1 MTWKRRGEIGVAAA
15 ALVLVLAV
23 IPLWASGY
31 WVRVATNVLMYVALT
46 AAQNIIAGYAGYP
59 ALGNVVFFGLGAYA
73 AAVAMTSASLPIPV
87 ALLLGGMVPVLYALA
102 LGVPILRTRGHY
114 FVMATIGVNEAT
126 REIITNLDAWT
137 EGSRG
142 ITLPIL
148 DLPPRANYA
157 LFYFLMFAVA
167 AATVVTTAVVARTRL
182 GYGWRAIRA
191 NEEAAVVMGVNATRY
206 KVLAW
211 ALSALFTGLA
221 GAVFALWT
229 TFIEPAGV
237 FSVLIVVKFTVMLLL
252 GGQGT
257 VAGPVVGAVVIELLS
272 TLVWGQF
279 PQLHLGIFGILVV
292 LIVLFVPSGIM
303 DLFTRRYSFAALG
316 RRVATAGGAR
326 SW

>member
-1 MTWKRRGEIGVAAA
+1 LAWTRPGRIGVAAA
-15 ALVLVLAV
+15 AVLVLVA

-31 WVRVATNVLMYVALT
+31 WVRIATNVWMYVALT

-73 AAVAMTSASLPIPV
+73 SAVAMTSAGLPIPV
-87 ALLLGGMVPVLYALA
+87 ALVVGGVVPVLYAAA
-102 LGVPILRTRGHY
+102 LGLPILRTRGHY

-126 REIITNLDAWT
+126 REAIANLDAWT

-148 DLPPRANYA
+148 DLSPPASSMLFYA
-157 LFYFLMFAVA
+157 LMLGVA
-167 AATVVTTAVVARTRL
+167 AATVLTTVVVTGTRV

-191 NEEAAVVMGVNATRY
+191 NEEAAVVMGVNATGY

-211 ALSALFTGLA
+211 ALSALFIGLT
-221 GAVFALWT
+221 GAVYALWT

-257 VAGPVVGAVVIELLS
+257 IAGPVIGAVVVELLS

-279 PQLHLGIFGILVV
+279 PQLHLGIFGILIV

-316 RRVATAGGAR
+316 RRLAMAGSGR
-326 SW
+326 L

>member
-1 MTWKRRGEIGVAAA
+1 MAWTRPGRIGVAAA
-15 ALVLVLAV
+15 AVLVLVA

-31 WVRVATNVLMYVALT
+31 WVRIATNVWMYVALT

-73 AAVAMTSASLPIPV
+73 SAVAMTSAGL
-87 ALLLGGMVPVLYALA
+87 
-102 LGVPILRTRGHY
+102 PILRTRGHY

-126 REIITNLDAWT
+126 REAIANLDAWT

-148 DLPPRANYA
+148 DLSPPASSMLFYA
-157 LFYFLMFAVA
+157 LMLGVA
-167 AATVVTTAVVARTRL
+167 AATVLTTVVVTGTRV

-191 NEEAAVVMGVNATRY
+191 NEEAAVVMGVNATGY

-211 ALSALFTGLA
+211 ALSALFIGLT
-221 GAVFALWT
+221 GAVYALWT

-257 VAGPVVGAVVIELLS
+257 IAGPVIGAVVVELLS
-272 TLVWGQF
+272 TLGWGQF
-279 PQLHLGIFGILVV
+279 PQLHLGIFGILIV

-316 RRVATAGGAR
+316 RRLAMAGSGR
-326 SW
+326 L

>member
-1 MTWKRRGEIGVAAA
+1 MTWQRPGRIGVAAA
-15 ALVLVLAV
+15 VLVLVAV
-23 IPLWASGY
+23 AIPLWASGY
-31 WVRVATNVLMYVALT
+31 WVRIATNVWMYVALT

-73 AAVAMTSASLPIPV
+73 AAVAMTSAGLPIPL
-87 ALLLGGMVPVLYALA
+87 ALLLGGVVPVLYAAA
-102 LGVPILRTRGHY
+102 LGLPILRTRGHY

-126 REIITNLDAWT
+126 REAIANLDAWT

-148 DLPPRANYA
+148 DLPPRANSMLFYA
-157 LFYFLMFAVA
+157 LMLGVA
-167 AATVVTTAVVARTRL
+167 AATVLTTAAVTRTRL

-191 NEEAAVVMGVNATRY
+191 NEEAALVMGVDATRY

-211 ALSALFTGLA
+211 ALSALFIGLT
-221 GAVFALWT
+221 GAVYALWT

-257 VAGPVVGAVVIELLS
+257 VAGPVIGAVVVELLS

-279 PQLHLGIFGILVV
+279 PQLHLGIFGILIV

-316 RRVATAGGAR
+316 RL
-326 SW
+326 

>member
-1 MTWKRRGEIGVAAA
+1 MAGL
-15 ALVLVLAV
+15 ALVVLA
-23 IPLWASGY
+23 IPFAGRGY
-31 WVRVATNVLMYVALT
+31 WVRIATNVLMYVALT

-59 ALGNVVFFGLGAYA
+59 ALGNVVFFGLGAYT
-73 AAVAMTSASLPIPV
+73 AAVGMTSAALPIPV
-87 ALLLGGMVPVLYALA
+87 ALALGGVVPVLYAVV

-126 REIITNLDAWT
+126 REIIAHLDTWT

-157 LFYFLMFAVA
+157 LFYFLMLAVA
-167 AATVVTTAVVARTRL
+167 VATVVTTAAITRTRL

-191 NEEAAVVMGVNATRY
+191 NEEAAVSMGVNATRY
-206 KVLAW
+206 KVIAW
-211 ALSALFTGLA
+211 ALSALFTGLT
-221 GAVFALWT
+221 GAVFALWS

-257 VAGPVVGAVVIELLS
+257 VLGPVVGALVIEVLS
-272 TLVWGQF
+272 TLVWGEF
-279 PQLHLGIFGILVV
+279 PQLHLGIFGILVI

-303 DLFTRRYSFAALG
+303 DVFTRRFSFFALG
-316 RRVATAGGAR
+316 RRLATTGGAR
-326 SW
+326 VS

>member
-1 MTWKRRGEIGVAAA
+1 MSWRRPGGIGVAAA
-15 ALVLVLAV
+15 VAVLLVAV
-23 IPLWASGY
+23 PLLASGY

-46 AAQNIIAGYAGYP
+46 AAYNIIAGYAGYP

-73 AAVAMTSASLPIPV
+73 AGVGMTSAGLPIAV
-87 ALLLGGMVPVLYALA
+87 ALVLGGLVPVVYALA

-126 REIITNLDAWT
+126 RELIANLDRWT

-148 DLPPRANYA
+148 DLSPRVNYTLFYA
-157 LFYFLMFAVA
+157 LMLLVA
-167 AATVVTTAVVARTRL
+167 GGAVVTTAVVTRTRL

-191 NEEAAVVMGVNATRY
+191 NEQAAIAMGVNATWY
-206 KVLAW
+206 KVAAW
-211 ALSALFTGLA
+211 ALSALFTGLT
-221 GAVFALWT
+221 GAVYALWT

-237 FSVLIVVKFTVMLLL
+237 FSVLIVVKFTVMLLM

-257 VAGPVVGAVVIELLS
+257 VLGPVIGALVVELLS
-272 TLVWGQF
+272 TLVWGGF

-292 LIVLFVPSGIM
+292 LIVLFVPSGLM
-303 DLFTRRYSFAALG
+303 DLFTRRWSFLALG
-316 RRVATAGGAR
+316 RRLAVAGGGR
-326 SW
+326 